1 MASFGM
7 ASFGVTVFDAIVV
20 GGGHNGLVCGAY
32 LARSGQRVL
41 VVEAR
46 DTLGGCAGTEHAVG
60 AKVNLCNCDHAMV
73 RSVPLVEELRLDQF
87 GLEYIDLTPSM
98 LGLGW
103 DAPGPIAIFHDVE
116 QTLEVLAVS
125 HPNEVDSYR
134 RYANVAVPAA
144 QLLTEMASTPPSAKG
159 LLNSAIGRNS
169 RAAIT
174 LAQWSR
180 RSVGDVL
187 RSFFSSDGLLG
198 PAMAAGPA
206 VWGLSPET
214 PGTGLGALPWAFK
227 HVLHT
232 GRPVGGSGA
241 LTDAIAASLRSMGGS
256 ILTGTPVGSI
266 LCEGESV
273 VGIATADGREFRAP
287 TVVVACDPRE
297 AIVRYLSNPPAS
309 ARSFVQKW
317 RERTPQEGYE
327 SKIDARISTVPTW
340 QYHDERYAK
349 AGLVDP
355 ASASTLVAPSLA
367 EIHRGFEL
375 MQKGEILERPML
387 FVNVPSINDA
397 TLAPEGEHVLSIEVL
412 FTPYSF
418 RGGWDDA
425 SEPERWLDVASTLFA
440 PGFTD
445 SILDWRAMTPAVYE
459 RDLHLPKGHATS
471 FSGGPLAAILGRDRE
486 LTRYLTPI
494 GGLFL
499 TGAATFPGAG
509 VWGASGRN
517 AAAVIIDRT
526 N

>member
-1 MASFGM
+1 MS
-7 ASFGVTVFDAIVV
+7 GVPEDRFDAIIV
-20 GGGHNGLVCGAY
+20 GGGHNGLVCAAY
-32 LARSGQRVL
+32 LARAGRRVL
-41 VVEAR
+41 LIEAR
-46 DTLGGCAGTEHAVG
+46 DTVGGCAGTDHAVG

-73 RSVPLVEELRLDQF
+73 RSVPLVDELRLGQF
-87 GLEYIDLTPSM
+87 GLEYIDLSPAV

-103 DAPGPIAIFHDVE
+103 DAPGPIAVFHDIE
-116 QTLEVLAVS
+116 QTLELLAVS
-125 HPNEVDSYR
+125 HPHEVDNYR
-134 RYANVAVPAA
+134 RYAKVAVPAA
-144 QLLTEMASTPPSAKG
+144 RLLTEMASAPPSARG
-159 LLNSAIGRNS
+159 LLGRAIGRNS
-169 RAAIT
+169 PAAIT

-241 LTDAIAASLRSMGGS
+241 LTDAIAASFESFGGT
-256 ILTGTPVGSI
+256 ILAGTAVGSI
-266 LCEGESV
+266 LCEGEVV
-273 VGIATADGREFRAP
+273 VGVQTADGRELRAP

-297 AIVRYLSNPPAS
+297 AIVRYLTNPPAS
-309 ARSFVQKW
+309 AASFVEKW
-317 RERTPQEGYE
+317 RGRQPQEGYE
-327 SKIDARISTVPTW
+327 SKIDARVSAVPTW
-340 QYHDERYAK
+340 RYHDERYAK
-349 AGLVDP
+349 AGLADP
-355 ASASTLVAPSLA
+355 ASPSTLVAPSLP
-367 EIHRGFEL
+367 EIHRGYEL
-375 MQKGEILERPML
+375 MQRGEILERPML
-387 FVNVPSINDA
+387 FVNVPSINDPS
-397 TLAPEGEHVLSIEVL
+397 LAPPGEHVLSIEVL

-425 SEPERWLDVASTLFA
+425 SEPERWLDVTSTLFA

-445 SILDWRAMTPAVYE
+445 SILEWRAMTPAVYE

-471 FSGGPLAAILGRDRE
+471 FAGGPLAAILGRDRE

-494 GGLFL
+494 DGLFL

-517 AAAVIIDRT
+517 AASVIIDRT
-526 N
+526 S

>member
-1 MASFGM
+1 MSEVAEDR
-7 ASFGVTVFDAIVV
+7 FDAIIV

-32 LARSGQRVL
+32 LARSGRRVL
-41 VVEAR
+41 LVEAR
-46 DTLGGCAGTEHAVG
+46 PSIGGCAGTDHAIG

-87 GLEYIDLTPSM
+87 GLDYIELSPSM

-125 HPNEVDSYR
+125 HPHEVDNYR
-134 RYANVAVPAA
+134 RYAEVAVPAA
-144 QLLTEMASTPPSAKG
+144 RLLTEMASSPPTAKG
-159 LLNSAIGRNS
+159 LLTRAIGRNS

-187 RSFFSSDGLLG
+187 RSFFTSEGLLG

-214 PGTGLGALPWAFK
+214 PGTGLGALSWAFK

-241 LTDAIAASLRSMGGS
+241 LTDAIGASLTSMGGT
-256 ILTGTPVGSI
+256 ILTGTPVSSI
-266 LCEGESV
+266 LCEGEAV
-273 VGIATADGREFRAP
+273 VGIETADGREYRAP

-297 AIVRYLSNPPAS
+297 AIVRYLSNPPSSAS
-309 ARSFVQKW
+309 SFVDKW
-317 RERTPQEGYE
+317 RDREPQEGYE
-327 SKIDARISTVPTW
+327 SKIDARVSAVPGW
-340 QYHDERYAK
+340 LYHDERYAA
-349 AGLVDP
+349 AGLTDP
-355 ASASTLVAPSLA
+355 ASASTLVAPPLA

-375 MQKGEILERPML
+375 MRTGGILERPML
-387 FVNVPSINDA
+387 FINVPSINDP

-418 RGGWDDA
+418 AGGWDDA
-425 SEPERWLDVASTLFA
+425 SEPERWIDVASTLFA

-471 FSGGPLAAILGRDRE
+471 FAGGPLAAILGRDRE

-494 GGLFL
+494 DGLFL

-517 AAAVIIDRT
+517 AASVIAHQT
-526 N
+526 S

>member
-1 MASFGM
+1 MSEVP
-7 ASFGVTVFDAIVV
+7 SDQFDAIVV
-20 GGGHNGLVCGAY
+20 GGGHNGLVCAAY
-32 LARSGQRVL
+32 LARAGRSVL
-41 VVEAR
+41 MLEAR
-46 DTLGGCAGTEHAVG
+46 ETVGGCAGTDHAVG

-73 RSVPLVEELRLDQF
+73 RTVPLVEELRLAEF

-125 HPNEVDSYR
+125 HPSEVDNYR
-134 RYANVAVPAA
+134 RYAKVAVPAA
-144 QLLTEMASTPPSAKG
+144 RLLTDMASTPPSASG
-159 LLNSAIGRNS
+159 LLQRAIGRNS

-187 RSFFSSDGLLG
+187 RGFFDADGLLG

-241 LTDAIAASLRSMGGS
+241 LTDAIAASLESMNGTVM
-256 ILTGTPVGSI
+256 TGAPVASI
-266 LCEGESV
+266 LCEGDAV
-273 VGIATADGREFRAP
+273 VGVDTTDGRSFRAP

-297 AIVRYLSNPPAS
+297 AIVRYLSNPPTS
-309 ARSFVQKW
+309 AGGFISKW
-317 RERTPQEGYE
+317 RDREPQEGYE

-340 QYHDERYAK
+340 KYHDERYVR
-349 AGLVDP
+349 AGLTDP

-367 EIHRGFEL
+367 EIHRGFGL

-387 FVNVPSINDA
+387 FVNVPSINDP
-397 TLAPEGEHVLSIEVL
+397 TLAPPGEHVLSMEVL
-412 FTPYSF
+412 YTPYSF
-418 RGGWDDA
+418 TDGWDDA
-425 SEPERWLDVASTLFA
+425 SEPERWIDVASKLFA

-445 SILDWRAMTPAVYE
+445 SIVEWRAMTPAVYE
-459 RDLHLPKGHATS
+459 RELHLPKGHATS
-471 FSGGPLAAILGRDRE
+471 FAGGPLAAILGRDRE
-486 LTRYLTPI
+486 LTRYITPI
-494 GGLFL
+494 DGLFL

-517 AAAVIIDRT
+517 AASVIIDRT